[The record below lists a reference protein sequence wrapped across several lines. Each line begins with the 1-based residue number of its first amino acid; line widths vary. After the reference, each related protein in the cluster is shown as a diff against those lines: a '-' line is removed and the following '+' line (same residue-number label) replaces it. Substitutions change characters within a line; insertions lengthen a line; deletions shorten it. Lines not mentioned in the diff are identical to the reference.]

1 MFVMYF
7 AVNVTWSKEV

>member
-7 AVNVTWSKEV
+7 AVNVTWA